1 MVHDQLCRIV
11 VVGTSGSGKST
22 LAKAI
27 AAKLNI
33 HCIELDALYWGPNW
47 TEPPIDVFL
56 DRVKKA
62 TASPS
67 WVVEGNYG
75 KVREVVWKNAH
86 TLIWLDYPFHIVFGR
101 AMLRTIKR
109 AIIRESLWN
118 GNRESVLKSFFS
130 KKSILVWI
138 IQTYQRRRREYTE
151 LLSSPEYSHLKV
163 LHFRSS
169 KETEAYLGQL

>member
-1 MVHDQLCRIV
+1 MTHNQLYRIV

-22 LAKAI
+22 LARTI

-56 DRVKKA
+56 GRVKKV

-75 KVREVVWKNAH
+75 KVRDFIWKDAH
-86 TLIWLDYPFHIVFGR
+86 ILIWLDYPFHIIFGR
-101 AMLRTIKR
+101 ALLRTIKR
-109 AIIRESLWN
+109 AMMRELLWN
-118 GNRESVLKSFFS
+118 GNRESILKSFFS

-151 LLSSPEYSHLKV
+151 LLRGPEYSHLKV
-163 LHFRSS
+163 LHFQSP
-169 KETEAYLGQL
+169 KETEVYLEQL